1 MGTRSH
7 HFRAAS
13 QGLSF
18 LWVNFKQDL
27 EVLLPLA
34 LKVQE
39 VAQLRL
45 PRDSCMQDG
54 VCERAGRDGRET
66 DRHTDSQG
74 ETETDTK
81 REKTERQ
88 TVSDRET
95 EAERLG
101 LH

>member
-1 MGTRSH
+1 
-7 HFRAAS
+7 
-13 QGLSF
+13 
-18 LWVNFKQDL
+18 
-27 EVLLPLA
+27 
-34 LKVQE
+34 
-39 VAQLRL
+39 
-45 PRDSCMQDG
+45 MQDG